1 MCHPNFGFQAEQ
13 DGSDERDAVK
23 QVERELRIFKKLHR
37 EQHENIA
44 ELIMC
49 MKNEQLNTGYLLLKG
64 NSGGVMS

>member
-1 MCHPNFGFQAEQ
+1 M
-13 DGSDERDAVK
+13 K

-49 MKNEQLNTGYLLLKG
+49 MKNEQLNTGYLLLKSD
-64 NSGGVMS
+64 SGGVLI